1 MSGLESDAL
10 QQAALKLD
18 AKMLALGEVV
28 TGSKA

>member
-10 QQAALKLD
+10 HQAALKLD
-18 AKMLALGEVV
+18 AKMFALGEVV